1 MRRLTAMRTDIVS
14 FWKIGDWWCF
24 RAEGKDNMATNLV
37 LNGREASSKADPD
50 TPLLYVLRDEF
61 ELNGAKY
68 GCGIGQCGSCTV
80 MIDGV
85 AAFSCM
91 TTLSQVAGAEV
102 TTVEGLGTAGSPGLV
117 QNAFIEEQAVQCGYC
132 IPGIVVRTEALLAE
146 NPDPDDSEII
156 AALSSHLCRCGTHM
170 RILRA
175 VRRAR
180 DEMRGEGEP
189 T

>member
-1 MRRLTAMRTDIVS
+1 
-14 FWKIGDWWCF
+14 
-24 RAEGKDNMATNLV
+24 MATELI
-37 LNGREASSKADPD
+37 LNGGAATAASDPD

-80 MIDGV
+80 MIDGA

-91 TTLSQVAGAEV
+91 TKLSQVAGAEV
-102 TTVEGLGTAGSPGLV
+102 TTVEGLGTADTPGPV
-117 QNAFIEEQAVQCGYC
+117 QRAFIAEQAVQCGYC
-132 IPGIVVRTEALLAE
+132 IPGIVVRIEALLAQ

-180 DEMRGEGEP
+180 DEMGGAGDP